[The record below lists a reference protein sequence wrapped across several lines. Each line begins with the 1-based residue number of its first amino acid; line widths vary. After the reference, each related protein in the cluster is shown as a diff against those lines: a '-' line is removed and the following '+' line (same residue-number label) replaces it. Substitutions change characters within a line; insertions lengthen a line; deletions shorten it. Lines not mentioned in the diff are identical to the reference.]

1 MMPNISRLAPWQFA
15 LIQSLDISMQ
25 QTNLEGSTFRNY
37 TGAYH
42 AAERHQG
49 AVVLAQY
56 FNHEQLQA
64 PDIIPAFNLFGLK
77 PKGQVGLSQIS
88 LTARTLKM
96 SLGNTVLSRQPMI
109 ARPLVRLTIRM
120 GCTDW
125 WTWTDAPTNTQ
136 SQLGLDPSIGDG
148 SVHTRPTTALIL
160 QLAEDRR
167 QGWWRG
173 YSNSLC
179 WGNNIA
185 KFQSLKE
192 FSLVLETF
200 AVKKYQLDNVLE
212 SAKAWT
218 FPMDKHYE
226 LRYTGKIEPST
237 WRECVSPENTDSV

>member
-1 MMPNISRLAPWQFA
+1 
-15 LIQSLDISMQ
+15 
-25 QTNLEGSTFRNY
+25 
-37 TGAYH
+37 
-42 AAERHQG
+42 
-49 AVVLAQY
+49 
-56 FNHEQLQA
+56 
-64 PDIIPAFNLFGLK
+64 
-77 PKGQVGLSQIS
+77 
-88 LTARTLKM
+88 
-96 SLGNTVLSRQPMI
+96 MI

-120 GCTDW
+120 GYTDW
-125 WTWTDAPTNTQ
+125 WTWSDAPTNTQ

-148 SVHTRPTTALIL
+148 SVHTRPTTAPML

-167 QGWWRG
+167 QGRWRG
-173 YSNSLC
+173 YTNSLC